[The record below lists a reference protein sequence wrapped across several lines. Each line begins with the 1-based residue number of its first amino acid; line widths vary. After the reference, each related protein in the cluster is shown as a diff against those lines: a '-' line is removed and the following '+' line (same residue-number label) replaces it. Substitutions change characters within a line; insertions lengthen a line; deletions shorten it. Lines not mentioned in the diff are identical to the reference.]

1 MLQTMATL
9 ISNYEKSF
17 SKQFKKIDLPLYGV
31 RLPNFQIDLN
41 LKRKRKLSED
51 CSNYDFL
58 RALSLE
64 GLKKLNLKK
73 NSDLYKKYI
82 ERAKYELKVLKEL
95 EFTDYI
101 LLVWMVINFCKE
113 NKIAI
118 GLGRGS
124 AAGSLIL
131 FFIGVTKIDPIKY
144 DLFFERFISKARTK
158 KQVIDGITYLD
169 GSLMCDIDID
179 VCYYNRQTVIKYLEE
194 LFSERT
200 SKIVTFNTL
209 SGKLVMKEC
218 GKIVGEK
225 TEQEMNEVS
234 SLIPRVFGIVKDLEE
249 AYEEEPKFKE
259 WCDKNEEPYR
269 TALKLRG
276 LVKNKSVHAS
286 AISLSYDKLEDNCPT
301 ELSSDKSSVTSYDMN
316 YISISNVKLDI
327 LGLRG
332 ASVVDDAC
340 KKIGIN
346 AEDINLNDPAIYQNF
361 QDLKTPHGLF
371 QIEADTNFKV
381 CQKVKPKNL
390 EQLSAVLAL
399 ARPGALAYV
408 DQYAKY
414 VNDETYNVIHPFF
427 DDILSSTGGVALYQ
441 EQLMKMAH
449 KVGFTLDEAE
459 ILRRIVGKKKT
470 SEVRKWKKKIR
481 DKIKEKNLDKKIGD
495 VLWKVLEDSANYSF
509 NKSHSISYAALAA
522 ITVYLKFKYP
532 KEFYLSLLK
541 MTRNEGDPIEEI
553 SKIHKELHH
562 FDIKLLPPHIL
573 KSDLDFTI
581 ENKNIR
587 FGLLSIKGIS
597 DKSIEKLQS
606 FRKKYSNKFEVFQGA
621 EESKIGIG
629 ILSAL
634 LQAGALETEEQTRSR
649 TVLEAQLWNILTLRE
664 KKIIVKYREK
674 FNDNLLETLKH
685 IGDLKNEEGQP
696 LIRDSRKDTIRNK
709 YKPYKEIYDINR
721 KSEDLANWYYEKT
734 LLGFTYNKT
743 LREIY
748 SSKRS
753 DLMSVFEI
761 QELSLGER
769 ITLIGT
775 IADYRTGKSRKGT
788 RYYRAEVQDETGL
801 ITVLIFN
808 DKIDDMK
815 SLNGDR
821 YPPKDSLVILKGVKK
836 EDAIFAY
843 LISVQDQ
850 KIYTKL
856 SQLKSDKKQNDA

>member
-1 MLQTMATL
+1 MAV
-9 ISNYEKSF
+9 SNSNNEKLF
-17 SKQFKKIDLPLYGV
+17 LKQFKKINLPLYGV

-41 LKRKRKLSED
+41 LKRKHKLSED
-51 CSNYDFL
+51 CSNHDFL

-64 GLKKLNLKK
+64 GFESLGLKK

-82 ERAKYELKVLKEL
+82 KRAKYELKVLKEL

-158 KQVIDGITYLD
+158 KQVIDGVTYLD
-169 GSLMCDIDID
+169 GSLMCDIDVD
-179 VCYYNRQTVIKYLEE
+179 VCYYNRQTVIKYLEG

-225 TEQEMNEVS
+225 TEQEMNEVT

-249 AYEEEPKFKE
+249 AYEEEPKFKD
-259 WCDKNEEPYR
+259 WCDENEESYKI
-269 TALKLRG
+269 ALKLRG
-276 LVKNKSVHAS
+276 LIKNKSVHAS
-286 AISLSYDKLEDNCPT
+286 AISLSYDKLEDCCPT
-301 ELSSDKSSVTSYDMN
+301 ELSSDKSSITSYDMN
-316 YISISNVKLDI
+316 YVSISNVKLDI
-327 LGLRG
+327 LGLRS

-346 AEDINLNDPAIYQNF
+346 AEDIDLNDPAIYQNL
-361 QDLKTPHGLF
+361 QDLKAPHGLF
-371 QIEADTNFKV
+371 QIEADTNFRV
-381 CQKVKPKNL
+381 CRKVKPKNL

-408 DQYAKY
+408 NQYANY
-414 VNDETYNVIHPFF
+414 VNNETYDVIHPFF
-427 DDILSSTGGVALYQ
+427 EDILASTGGVALYQ

-459 ILRRIVGKKKT
+459 ILRRIVGKKKV
-470 SEVRKWKKKIR
+470 SEVREWKKKI
-481 DKIKEKNLDKKIGD
+481 KNKVKENNLDKKISN

-522 ITVYLKFKYP
+522 ITIYLKFKHP
-532 KEFYLSLLK
+532 KEFYLSLLR
-541 MTRNEGDPIEEI
+541 MTRNEGDPIDEI
-553 SKIHKELHH
+553 SKIHKELHQ
-562 FDIKLLPPHIL
+562 FDMKLLPPHIL

-606 FRKKYSNKFEVFQGA
+606 FRKKYSNKFGVFQGA
-621 EESKIGIG
+621 EEAKIGIG

-634 LQAGALETEEQTRSR
+634 LQAGALETEKQTRSR
-649 TVLEAQLWNILTLRE
+649 TVLEAQLWNILTFRE
-664 KKIIVKYREK
+664 KKIVVKYKEK
-674 FNDNLLETLKH
+674 FKENLLEILRH
-685 IGDLKNEEGQP
+685 ISKLNDEKGRP
-696 LIRDSRKDTIRNK
+696 LIKDSRKETIRK
-709 YKPYKEIYDINR
+709 RYKPYKEIYDINQ
-721 KSEDLANWYYEKT
+721 KSEDLANWYYERT

-748 SSKRS
+748 ADKRS
-753 DLMSVFEI
+753 DLMSVFEA
-761 QELSLGER
+761 QEAGLNEK
-769 ITLIGT
+769 ITLAGT
-775 IADYRTGKSRKGT
+775 VIDYRTGKSRKGT
-788 RYYRAEVQDETGL
+788 RYYKAEVQDETGL

-808 DKIDDMK
+808 DSVDDMK
-815 SLNGDR
+815 SQNGGR
-821 YPPKDSLVILKGVKK
+821 YPQKGSLVILRGTKK

-843 LISVQDQ
+843 NISVQDQ

-856 SQLKSDKKQNDA
+856 SQLKSDKKENNA